1 MLVALFIGNLA
12 ADAVLQKGNSEN
24 FLSFRAASSRKY
36 TDPKTGQPVE
46 FTQWVTVNINRN
58 YENIAQYL
66 TKGTKVFVEG
76 QITTRIYQDRSAITQ
91 VGLTINASRIE
102 LCGQPAVQP
111 QQPKQPA
118 QYGQQPQKPAQYGQ
132 QYQRPPQY
140 RQQPQQA
147 TQYAQQP
154 PRTMLAADQ
163 LPPSFAVPPSE
174 SDDYN
179 PLPFM

>member
-76 QITTRIYQDRSAITQ
+76 QFATRIYQDRSGMTQ

-102 LCGQPAVQP
+102 LCGQPAMQP
-111 QQPKQPA
+111 QQHLQPEQYSQQHQQPA
-118 QYGQQPQKPAQYGQ
+118 
-132 QYQRPPQY
+132 QY
-140 RQQPQQA
+140 RQQPQQPS
-147 TQYAQQP
+147 QYRQQPQQPAQFTQQP
-154 PRTMLAADQ
+154 PQTMHAAVQ
-163 LPPSFAVPPSE
+163 VPPSFAVPPSE
-174 SDDYN
+174 SDMYN
-179 PLPFM
+179 NEPF

>member
-76 QITTRIYQDRSAITQ
+76 QFATRIYQDRSGMAQ

-102 LCGQPAVQP
+102 LCGQPTVQTQQTQQPAQYP
-111 QQPKQPA
+111 QQPQQPA
-118 QYGQQPQKPAQYGQ
+118 QYGQQPQQ
-132 QYQRPPQY
+132 PPQY
-140 RQQPQQA
+140 SQQTQQP

-154 PRTMLAADQ
+154 PQAVPAAGQ
-163 LPPSFAVPPSE
+163 VPPSFAVPPSE
-174 SDDYN
+174 SDMYN
-179 PLPFM
+179 NEPF

>member
-36 TDPKTGQPVE
+36 TVPKTGQPVE

-76 QITTRIYQDRSAITQ
+76 QFATRIYQDRSGMTQ

-102 LCGQPAVQP
+102 LCGQPTVQP
-111 QQPKQPA
+111 QQTQQPA
-118 QYGQQPQKPAQYGQ
+118 QYGQQPQQPAQYSQ
-132 QYQRPPQY
+132 QPQQPSQY
-140 RQQPQQA
+140 RQQLQQLVHN
-147 TQYAQQP
+147 AQQP
-154 PRTMLAADQ
+154 PQAMPAAGQ
-163 LPPSFAVPPSE
+163 VPQSFAVPPSE
-174 SDDYN
+174 SDMYN
-179 PLPFM
+179 NEPF

>member
-46 FTQWVTVNINRN
+46 LTQWVTVNINRN

-76 QITTRIYQDRSAITQ
+76 QFATRIYQDRSGMTQ

-102 LCGQPAVQP
+102 LCGQPAVQT
-111 QQPKQPA
+111 QQPLQPA
-118 QYGQQPQKPAQYGQ
+118 QYGQQPQQPAQYNQ
-132 QYQRPPQY
+132 QPQRPQQY
-140 RQQPQQA
+140 RQQPQQPA
-147 TQYAQQP
+147 QYAQQP
-154 PRTMLAADQ
+154 PQPITAPGQ
-163 LPPSFAVPPSE
+163 VPPFIQVPPSE
-174 SDDYN
+174 SDMYN
-179 PLPFM
+179 SEPF

>member
-76 QITTRIYQDRSAITQ
+76 QFATRIYQDRSGMTQ

-102 LCGQPAVQP
+102 LCGQPAVLPQQP
-111 QQPKQPA
+111 QQPAQYPQQPQQPA
-118 QYGQQPQKPAQYGQ
+118 QYSQQP
-132 QYQRPPQY
+132 QRPPQY
-140 RQQPQQA
+140 RQQTQQP

-154 PRTMLAADQ
+154 PQAAHGAGKV
-163 LPPSFAVPPSE
+163 PPSFAVPPSE
-174 SDDYN
+174 SDMYN
-179 PLPFM
+179 NEPF

>member
-76 QITTRIYQDRSAITQ
+76 QFATRIYQDRSGMTQ

-111 QQPKQPA
+111 QQPQQPAQYPQQPQQPA
-118 QYGQQPQKPAQYGQ
+118 QYGQQPQQ
-132 QYQRPPQY
+132 QPQY
-140 RQQPQQA
+140 RQQVKQLVQHAMQSTQPMPAAVQVPQ
-147 TQYAQQP
+147 
-154 PRTMLAADQ
+154 
-163 LPPSFAVPPSE
+163 SFAVPPCE
-174 SDDYN
+174 SDMYN
-179 PLPFM
+179 NEPF

>member
-76 QITTRIYQDRSAITQ
+76 QFATRIYQDRSGMTQ

-111 QQPKQPA
+111 QQPQQPA
-118 QYGQQPQKPAQYGQ
+118 QYGQQPQ
-132 QYQRPPQY
+132 RPPQY
-140 RQQPQQA
+140 RQQTQQP

-154 PRTMLAADQ
+154 PQAVPAAGQ
-163 LPPSFAVPPSE
+163 VPPSFAVPPSE
-174 SDDYN
+174 SDMYN
-179 PLPFM
+179 NEPF

>member
-36 TDPKTGQPVE
+36 TDPKTGQPIE

-76 QITTRIYQDRSAITQ
+76 QFATRIYQDRSGMAQ

-102 LCGQPAVQP
+102 LCGQPTAQP
-111 QQPKQPA
+111 QQTQQPAQYPQQPQQPA
-118 QYGQQPQKPAQYGQ
+118 QYGQQP
-132 QYQRPPQY
+132 QRPPQY
-140 RQQPQQA
+140 RQQPQQP

-154 PRTMLAADQ
+154 QQAMPAAGQ
-163 LPPSFAVPPSE
+163 VPPSFAVPQSE
-174 SDDYN
+174 SDMYN
-179 PLPFM
+179 SEPF

>member
-66 TKGTKVFVEG
+66 KKGTKVFVEG
-76 QITTRIYQDRSAITQ
+76 QFATRIYQDRSGMTQ

-111 QQPKQPA
+111 QQTQQPA
-118 QYGQQPQKPAQYGQ
+118 QYGQQPQQPAQYSQ
-132 QYQRPPQY
+132 QPQQPSQY
-140 RQQPQQA
+140 RQQLQQLVHN
-147 TQYAQQP
+147 AQQP
-154 PRTMLAADQ
+154 TQAMPAAGQ
-163 LPPSFAVPPSE
+163 VPQSFAVPPSE
-174 SDDYN
+174 SDMYN
-179 PLPFM
+179 NEPF

>member
-12 ADAVLQKGNSEN
+12 ADAVLQKGNSDN

-58 YENIAQYL
+58 YDNIAQYL

-76 QITTRIYQDRSAITQ
+76 QFATRIYQDRSGMSQ

-111 QQPKQPA
+111 QQPQHPE
-118 QYGQQPQKPAQYGQ
+118 QYGQQPQQPAQYSQ
-132 QYQRPPQY
+132 QPPRQPQY
-140 RQQPQQA
+140 RQQPQQPA
-147 TQYAQQP
+147 QYAQQP
-154 PRTMLAADQ
+154 PLPMPAAAPV
-163 LPPSFAVPPSE
+163 PPSFAVPPSE
-174 SDDYN
+174 SDMYN
-179 PLPFM
+179 NEPF

>member
-1 MLVALFIGNLA
+1 MLVALFVGNLA

-58 YENIAQYL
+58 YERIAQFL

-76 QITTRIYQDRSAITQ
+76 QFATRIYQDRSGISQ

-102 LCGQPAVQP
+102 LCGQPSQ
-111 QQPKQPA
+111 
-118 QYGQQPQKPAQYGQ
+118 
-132 QYQRPPQY
+132 
-140 RQQPQQA
+140 
-147 TQYAQQP
+147 TAQQP
-154 PRTMLAADQ
+154 GMQQQPMQQQIGNHPGIQNGQQMRPQQQMNYQQQFMQQPAMQQQQAGMMQ
-163 LPPSFAVPPSE
+163 QPSFAVPFTETDINNSE
-174 SDDYN
+174 
-179 PLPFM
+179 PF

>member
-76 QITTRIYQDRSAITQ
+76 QFATRIYQDRSGMAQ

-102 LCGQPAVQP
+102 LCGQPTVQP
-111 QQPKQPA
+111 QQTQQPARYPQQPQQPA
-118 QYGQQPQKPAQYGQ
+118 QYGQQPQQ
-132 QYQRPPQY
+132 PPQY
-140 RQQPQQA
+140 RQQPQQP
-147 TQYAQQP
+147 TQYAKQPQQAIP
-154 PRTMLAADQ
+154 TAGQ
-163 LPPSFAVPPSE
+163 VPPSFAVPPSE
-174 SDDYN
+174 SDMYN
-179 PLPFM
+179 SEPF

>member
-76 QITTRIYQDRSAITQ
+76 QFATRIYLDRSGMTQ

-102 LCGQPAVQP
+102 LCGQPTVQP
-111 QQPKQPA
+111 QQPQQPA
-118 QYGQQPQKPAQYGQ
+118 QYTQELQLPHQYGQQPQRQL
-132 QYQRPPQY
+132 QY
-140 RQQPQQA
+140 RQQPKQP

-154 PRTMLAADQ
+154 PQAVPAAGQ
-163 LPPSFAVPPSE
+163 VPPSFAVPPSE
-174 SDDYN
+174 SDMYN
-179 PLPFM
+179 NEPF

>member
-76 QITTRIYQDRSAITQ
+76 QLTTRIYQDRSGMTQ

-102 LCGQPAVQP
+102 LCGQPTVQP
-111 QQPKQPA
+111 QQTQQPA
-118 QYGQQPQKPAQYGQ
+118 QYPQQPQVPAQYSQ
-132 QYQRPPQY
+132 QPQRPPQY
-140 RQQPQQA
+140 RQQTQQP

-154 PRTMLAADQ
+154 PQAAPAAGQ
-163 LPPSFAVPPSE
+163 VPPSFAVPPSE
-174 SDDYN
+174 SDMYN
-179 PLPFM
+179 NEPF

>member
-36 TDPKTGQPVE
+36 TDPKTGQPIE

-76 QITTRIYQDRSAITQ
+76 QFATRIYQDRSGMTQ

-102 LCGQPAVQP
+102 LCGQPVVQP
-111 QQPKQPA
+111 LQTQQPA
-118 QYGQQPQKPAQYGQ
+118 QYGQQPQQPAQYSQ
-132 QYQRPPQY
+132 QPQRPSQY
-140 RQQPQQA
+140 RQQPLKPA
-147 TQYAQQP
+147 QYAQQP
-154 PRTMLAADQ
+154 PQVVPEAGQ
-163 LPPSFAVPPSE
+163 VPPSIAVPPSE
-174 SDDYN
+174 SDTYN
-179 PLPFM
+179 PLPF

>member
-58 YENIAQYL
+58 FENIAQYL

-76 QITTRIYQDRSAITQ
+76 QFATRIYQDRSGMTQ

-102 LCGQPAVQP
+102 LCGQPALQP
-111 QQPKQPA
+111 QQPQQPAQQPQQPQQPA
-118 QYGQQPQKPAQYGQ
+118 QYGQQPQQ
-132 QYQRPPQY
+132 PPQY
-140 RQQPQQA
+140 RQQPQQPA
-147 TQYAQQP
+147 QYAQQL
-154 PRTMLAADQ
+154 RQVIHAARQ
-163 LPPSFAVPPSE
+163 VPPSYAVPPSE
-174 SDDYN
+174 SDMYN
-179 PLPFM
+179 NEPF

>member
-12 ADAVLQKGNSEN
+12 ADAVLQKGNTEN

-58 YENIAQYL
+58 YERIAQFL

-76 QITTRIYQDRSAITQ
+76 QFATRIYQDRGGMSQ

-102 LCGQPAVQP
+102 LCGQPPQITQQPGMQQQPMQQQPMQQQPMQNAPRVQQQQPMNNP
-111 QQPKQPA
+111 QQFM
-118 QYGQQPQKPAQYGQ
+118 QQPGLQ
-132 QYQRPPQY
+132 Q
-140 RQQPQQA
+140 QQA
-147 TQYAQQP
+147 GMMQQ
-154 PRTMLAADQ
+154 
-163 LPPSFAVPPSE
+163 PSFAVPPSE
-174 SDDYN
+174 SDMYN
-179 PLPFM
+179 NDPF